1 MEWNN
6 VRLVMAGVSAGASII
21 FAFLLFYRGGGRRT
35 SIFFGLCNLF
45 LGLWNLCDVFAT
57 FAPNHSVTLLIDRV
71 SFFWGFLLIGVFF
84 RFCWEF
90 VGPSFVSSFVL
101 RLHSLIT
108 IALLPLVFTP
118 LIVKDIVVRP
128 RFMEVPGPFY
138 WAFAIHFL
146 STMFYSLFSL
156 RRQWLVAEGDQRNR
170 IKYMFFAFVFAA
182 LAGTLYV
189 LSTFSPKVP
198 QIYYFFE
205 IVYVSLVPVIIL
217 RSRMMDINLA
227 LRYTLVYLVMGFSL
241 GLPLAGLVWMLSG
254 EALAAA
260 LALVAPVA
268 GYFAIQNVSPWFIG
282 LVDRLPIFQ
291 GKYNRLRNLE
301 RQERNV
307 ALSGNLATWAERLL
321 EGASALVKPET
332 GFVLVREE
340 GDRSYLVKAGMGLNP
355 ARRVFLSIPSDSPLV
370 ARGREGKMILA
381 DSVGFDSDST
391 GLAEELKFL
400 GAVAVVP
407 LMHRETVYAFLCLG
421 PKVGRDML
429 NDVDLAGL
437 YGLARSAELTLNTLL
452 SGSRSET
459 EKEAWAHDLLR
470 PFGGKGSFRGLRE
483 ISKDDRLPEDVRRAL
498 GRIQADAEFVGR
510 NLRRVV
516 DGGPETA
523 AAEGIVSMGAMYRR
537 LEGKYAPLFRESGVD
552 LAVGGFVD
560 HGGVRGEEGLIERRL
575 LDNLLENALRHTPHG
590 GRVELGGRVE
600 GETFLGWVKDSGAG
614 IPAELKNRLFEPG
627 AQGGDRSGL
636 GGLGL
641 YSAKTTL
648 ESFGGKV
655 WVESEPGQGAAF
667 YFSLPFIRRTD

>member
-57 FAPNHSVTLLIDRV
+57 FAPNHSVTLLIDRA

-90 VGPSFVSSFVL
+90 VGPSFVSSLVL
-101 RLHSLIT
+101 RLHSVIT

-128 RFMEVPGPFY
+128 LFMEVPGPFY
-138 WAFAIHFL
+138 WVFAIHFL

-156 RRQWLVAEGDQRNR
+156 RRQWVAAEGDQRNR

-227 LRYTLVYLVMGFSL
+227 LRYTLVYLVMGISL

-254 EALAAA
+254 EALAAG
-260 LALVAPVA
+260 LALVAPVG
-268 GYFAIQNVSPWFIG
+268 GYFAIQNVSPWFSG

-301 RQERNV
+301 RQERHV

-321 EGASALVKPET
+321 EGAFALAKPES
-332 GFVLVREE
+332 GFVMVRQETE
-340 GDRSYLVKAGMGLNP
+340 RAFLVKAEIGLDP
-355 ARRVFLSIPSDSPLV
+355 TRRLFLSVPFDSPLV
-370 ARGREGKMILA
+370 NQSNERKIILA
-381 DSVGFDSDST
+381 DSVEEG
-391 GLAEELKFL
+391 GLGKELHFL
-400 GAVAVVP
+400 GVSALVP
-407 LMHRETVYAFLCLG
+407 LLYREKMYAFLGLG

-452 SGSRSET
+452 SGASSVIEL
-459 EKEAWAHDLLR
+459 KSWAHDLLR
-470 PFGGKGSFRGLRE
+470 PLGPKGNLGAIERLVNKSQLTDEERRGLIGAQNEVGFLRKCL
-483 ISKDDRLPEDVRRAL
+483 S
-498 GRIQADAEFVGR
+498 EF
-510 NLRRVV
+510 L
-516 DGGPETA
+516 
-523 AAEGIVSMGAMYRR
+523 M
-537 LEGKYAPLFRESGVD
+537 EGKSSAFNPEPLLVHEVFGKAIEKNRRSLESQGITLEVNVPEEKMSVNAD
-552 LAVGGFVD
+552 LD
-560 HGGVRGEEGLIERRL
+560 WIEHRVIDNL
-575 LDNLLENALRHTPHG
+575 LDNASRYTPRG
-590 GRVELGGRVE
+590 GRVEVGGRPE
-600 GETFLGWVKDSGAG
+600 GREFLAWVKDTGPGLS
-614 IPAELKNRLFEPG
+614 IELQKSIFEPG
-627 AQGGDRSGL
+627 VQGEGKTGL
-636 GGLGL
+636 AGLGL
-641 YSAKTTL
+641 YSVKTAV
-648 ESFGGKV
+648 EAHGGRV
-655 WVESEPGQGAAF
+655 WVESVPGQGATF
-667 YFSLPFIRRTD
+667 YFTLPLAQEKG